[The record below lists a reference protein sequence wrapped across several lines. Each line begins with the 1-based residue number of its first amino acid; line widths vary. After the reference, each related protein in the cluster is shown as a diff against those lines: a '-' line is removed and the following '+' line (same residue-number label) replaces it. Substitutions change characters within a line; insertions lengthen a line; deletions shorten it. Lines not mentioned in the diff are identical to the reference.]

1 MKPFRLSANEILW
14 TMAWALVA
22 LALTSLPYLLG
33 CYLSS
38 PDMHFGGFVIAVE
51 DGNSYLA
58 KMAQGARGEWLF
70 HLPYTSE
77 DHDGAVLFTF
87 HLLLGKLARL
97 SGLSLVTF
105 YHLARLL
112 CDLLLLW
119 VIYAFIS
126 CFVSFVALR
135 RIAFLLVCFSS
146 GLGWLLVT
154 LRLTSDIPIDFL
166 LPEAF
171 TFLIIYTF
179 PHLALA
185 RTLLLGAFILTLVA
199 FKNKRRLWAILAG
212 LACSLVGLI
221 VPFYVGVAY
230 VVLGSYLLALFW
242 TRRHIPWRELGLT
255 AIVVLFSAPVLLYNG
270 YVFWTNPAFR
280 VWAQQNLILSPHPL
294 HYLSGYAIVALLA
307 IGGIRYVL
315 QRSESEK
322 LFLVSWVLAVPP
334 LLYVPFNLQRRLIEG
349 FQMPL
354 CILASLGLAR
364 YALPA
369 VTRSAL
375 ARRLTRFQRY
385 TRPRLRRFVTTAIIL
400 LTIPSNL
407 LLVGTNLVQVSRLS
421 PPIFHERMELEA
433 MDWLA
438 AHTRP
443 SDAVFSSYE
452 VGNYIPARA
461 GNRVFLGHG
470 PETIHAEEK
479 ERMVRQFFQA
489 ETGDAY
495 REQILRQYNIAYVFY
510 GPAERALGDFQL
522 AASPYLKEVFTNGRY
537 AIYEVQWGVIKDVG
551 E

>member
-1 MKPFRLSANEILW
+1 M
-14 TMAWALVA
+14 
-22 LALTSLPYLLG
+22 
-33 CYLSS
+33 
-38 PDMHFGGFVIAVE
+38 
-51 DGNSYLA
+51 
-58 KMAQGARGEWLF
+58 
-70 HLPYTSE
+70 
-77 DHDGAVLFTF
+77 
-87 HLLLGKLARL
+87 
-97 SGLSLVTF
+97 
-105 YHLARLL
+105 
-112 CDLLLLW
+112 
-119 VIYAFIS
+119 
-126 CFVSFVALR
+126 
-135 RIAFLLVCFSS
+135 
-146 GLGWLLVT
+146 
-154 LRLTSDIPIDFL
+154 
-166 LPEAF
+166 
-171 TFLIIYTF
+171 
-179 PHLALA
+179 
-185 RTLLLGAFILTLVA
+185 
-199 FKNKRRLWAILAG
+199 
-212 LACSLVGLI
+212 
-221 VPFYVGVAY
+221 
-230 VVLGSYLLALFW
+230 
-242 TRRHIPWRELGLT
+242 
-255 AIVVLFSAPVLLYNG
+255 
-270 YVFWTNPAFR
+270 
-280 VWAQQNLILSPHPL
+280 ILSPHPL

-364 YALPA
+364 YILPA
-369 VTRSAL
+369 LTRSGL
-375 ARRLTRFQRY
+375 TRRLTRFQRY

-443 SDAVFSSYE
+443 SDTVFSSYE

-489 ETGDAY
+489 ETSDAY
-495 REQILRQYNIAYVFY
+495 REEILRRYNIAYLFY
-510 GPAERALGDFQL
+510 GPTERALGDFQP